1 MWIMLAGTSTLTGN
15 PSGVWWQGA
24 SGGIRMAITFLR
36 RRCWTRPMLEF
47 RLSDSYCMSKKKKY
61 PTQASKTCTHLQ
73 SSSYTPDGGDRNELC
88 GEVATHYHDG
98 RGQWVCERHSK
109 K

>member
-1 MWIMLAGTSTLTGN
+1 
-15 PSGVWWQGA
+15 
-24 SGGIRMAITFLR
+24 
-36 RRCWTRPMLEF
+36 MLEF

-61 PTQASKTCTHLQ
+61 PKQSPKTCTHLQ

-98 RGQWVCERHSK
+98 RGQWFCERHWK
-109 K
+109 KVTTTTTTTTSSGSDEEYGFDSGEYGGICGD